1 MQGGVDVIQQWIWAP
16 LQLAWNQLLTFVPL
30 ILVALLILLLGGLI
44 AKSLEQ
50 VLVKGLKF
58 VRLDKLADDI
68 QLSGMLTKGGIR
80 RKPSEL
86 IGAIV
91 YWIVILAFVMT
102 ALNALNLTVAAELF
116 QHIVSFLPN
125 VIAAVFIL
133 IVGVFAAAFLAT
145 TVRTAASNSGILQ
158 AHLLGQA
165 VQTAVVVFAAV
176 AALQQLRIQ
185 FVGEVF
191 LIILAGISLGCALA
205 FGLGCKDVAGRWV
218 SELIDQLK
226 ARKR

>member
-1 MQGGVDVIQQWIWAP
+1 MENELNAIQQVLLEP
-16 LQLAWNQLLTFVPL
+16 LQSSLNQLLMFAPV
-30 ILVALLILLLGGLI
+30 IIGALLILLLGGLL
-44 AKSLEQ
+44 AKLLEQ
-50 VLVKGLKF
+50 VIVRGLKIIS
-58 VRLDKLADDI
+58 LDKLADQV
-68 QLSGMLTKGGIR
+68 QLSAMLSKGGVR

-116 QHIVSFLPN
+116 QHVVSFLPN
-125 VIAAVFIL
+125 VLAAVFIL

-158 AHLLGQA
+158 AQLLGQV
-165 VQTAVVVFAAV
+165 VQTCVVVFAIV

-191 LIILAGISLGCALA
+191 LIVLSGLSLGCALA
-205 FGLGCKDVAGRWV
+205 FGLGCKDLAGRWV
-218 SELIDQLK
+218 ANLIEQLQP
-226 ARKR
+226 RKR